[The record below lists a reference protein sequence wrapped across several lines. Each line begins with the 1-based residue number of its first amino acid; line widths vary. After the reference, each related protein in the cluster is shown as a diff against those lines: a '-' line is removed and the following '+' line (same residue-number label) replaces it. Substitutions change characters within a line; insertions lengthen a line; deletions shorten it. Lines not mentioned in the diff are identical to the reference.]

1 MAEKRPKAKNY
12 VTPDGVAKYAHLNQP
27 QTNFKAQGVYG
38 VHLILDPNDATVA
51 AWIDGLRAA
60 ETKGFAE
67 AQKENPK
74 AVNKTVLVKPDTSKD
89 SDGNDIP
96 TGKVVVKF
104 SHDASGTRKDKTEW
118 TWKPDLFDS
127 TGVPLPKGIVVYGGS
142 KIAVSYQMKT
152 VLMPTGDF
160 YLSLKLQ
167 GVQVLSLVDSFT
179 REASSFGFAKR
190 DGYVAESQDA
200 FGEEVPVDE
209 AGAEEPGVADF

>member
-1 MAEKRPKAKNY
+1 MAEKKPKAKNY

-38 VHLILDPNDATVA
+38 VHLILDPNDTTVA
-51 AWIDGLRAA
+51 AWLEGLEAA
-60 ETKGFAE
+60 ETKAFAD

-74 AVNKTVLVKPDTSKD
+74 AVNKTVLVKADTSED
-89 SDGNDIP
+89 SDGNHIP

-118 TWKPDLFDS
+118 TWKPDLFDALG
-127 TGVPLPKGIVVYGGS
+127 TPLPKGIVVYGGS
-142 KIAVSYQMKT
+142 KIAVSYQMKN

-167 GVQVLSLVDSFT
+167 GVQVLSLVDSYT
-179 REASSFGFAKR
+179 REAGSLGFTKR
-190 DGYVAESQDA
+190 EGYIAESQDA
-200 FGEEVPVDE
+200 FGEEVSAE